1 MIKNLLGGDEVL
13 KRSRKPEIMSDAAYI
28 ILTKDSKESTGQF
41 YLVNIFVFRMR
52 SCLVQMG
59 RKTLININ
67 LCLNDIRNDFLESFV
82 IDIINLDY
90 FLYLCNI
97 TLGFQYNRHWKCEI
111 GV

>member
-1 MIKNLLGGDEVL
+1 MSINALWPKKTIGTAVIKNLLGGDEVL

-41 YLVNIFVFRMR
+41 YLVIMLVFRMR

-90 FLYLCNI
+90 FLKY
-97 TLGFQYNRHWKCEI
+97 
-111 GV
+111 